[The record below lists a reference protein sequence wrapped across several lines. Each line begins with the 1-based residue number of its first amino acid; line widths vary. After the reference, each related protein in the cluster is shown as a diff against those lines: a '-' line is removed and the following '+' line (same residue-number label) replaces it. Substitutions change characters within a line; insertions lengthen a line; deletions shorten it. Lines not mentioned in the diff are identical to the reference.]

1 MAWSMSIL
9 SPTRNATEPPY
20 AHRGHTGGH
29 CASTSAGNQP
39 ERLSERLANRCGF
52 QARGDP
58 TCRDSYLTSRF
69 ARVQPETSRGAFYG
83 SVALDHLLVVSF
95 DSDTLVACR
104 PQVRM
109 DNFLACVTVSHVGGL
124 HPLSDL
130 YWGVGA
136 YGFCHSPREPW
147 QVLFETVPEVDSPP
161 RDPVLMWFGLVQ
173 VGRGCART
181 PRTPAL

>member
-1 MAWSMSIL
+1 M
-9 SPTRNATEPPY
+9 
-20 AHRGHTGGH
+20 
-29 CASTSAGNQP
+29 
-39 ERLSERLANRCGF
+39 
-52 QARGDP
+52 
-58 TCRDSYLTSRF
+58 
-69 ARVQPETSRGAFYG
+69 FYG
-83 SVALDHLLVVSF
+83 SVALDHKLVVSF

-109 DNFLACVTVSHVGGL
+109 DGSLACVTVSHVGGL

-136 YGFCHSPREPW
+136 YGFGHSPREPW

-173 VGRGCART
+173 VSRGCART